1 MSLIPS
7 GKLTCSGVFTCSG
20 GDMFEIIRRALEALL
35 SLPREVS
42 PTPGSYPQ
50 CVIRE
55 NGKVVL
61 LLWLVVKPVLGDLV
75 YASKSCKCG
84 KFPAHFHTFGV
95 NPKKGLKSNCSKIF
109 KSYKDPSV
117 ACNASLTSLSASL
130 SASRSAS
137 RSCCCILCL
146 ADRFRTFNVDP
157 ADGIGQVPK

>member
-7 GKLTCSGVFTCSG
+7 GKLTCSGVFTFSG

-61 LLWLVVKPVLGDLV
+61 LLCMHQSRANV
-75 YASKSCKCG
+75 AS
-84 KFPAHFHTFGV
+84 F
-95 NPKKGLKSNCSKIF
+95 LLIF
-109 KSYKDPSV
+109 THSV
-117 ACNASLTSLSASL
+117 
-130 SASRSAS
+130 
-137 RSCCCILCL
+137 
-146 ADRFRTFNVDP
+146 
-157 ADGIGQVPK
+157 